1 MMKMYSN
8 LLLCCYCIDHGI
20 TREIIDRVYIELEEN
35 NKTKYS
41 REKILSK
48 NYIYSLKIKR

>member
-8 LLLCCYCIDHGI
+8 LLLWCYCIDHGI

-41 REKILSK
+41 RKFFPKII
-48 NYIYSLKIKR
+48 YIF